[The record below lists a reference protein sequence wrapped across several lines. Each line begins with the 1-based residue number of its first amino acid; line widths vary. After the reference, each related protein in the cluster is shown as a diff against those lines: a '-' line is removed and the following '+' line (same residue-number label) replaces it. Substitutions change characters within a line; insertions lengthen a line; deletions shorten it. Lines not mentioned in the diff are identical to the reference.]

1 MRSDPRCGRLFHAAN
16 YGKILFSCDAS
27 VIIPVLY
34 CVRKQKTE
42 AYRPHK
48 LKTKKEIIKMT
59 VQTSKSILKVFG
71 IIDIVL
77 GVLVLLGSVLALMG
91 GGLMASGAIPMD
103 QVEAG
108 VSGSLV
114 LVAGGAMLVMG
125 CFSLAEGILS
135 RRAAKDPSKAQP
147 AFVFAI
153 ISLVLAAINLTWAI
167 VGGGS
172 PVSAIV
178 SVAINALL
186 VMAAN
191 TQRKEGAAEAL
202 AA

>member
-1 MRSDPRCGRLFHAAN
+1 
-16 YGKILFSCDAS
+16 
-27 VIIPVLY
+27 
-34 CVRKQKTE
+34 
-42 AYRPHK
+42 
-48 LKTKKEIIKMT
+48 MT

-77 GVLVLLGSVLALMG
+77 GVLVLLGSVLALTG
-91 GGLMASGAIPMD
+91 GGLMASGAVPME

-135 RRAAKDPSKAQP
+135 RRAAQP

>member
-1 MRSDPRCGRLFHAAN
+1 
-16 YGKILFSCDAS
+16 
-27 VIIPVLY
+27 
-34 CVRKQKTE
+34 
-42 AYRPHK
+42 
-48 LKTKKEIIKMT
+48 MT

-77 GVLVLLGSVLALMG
+77 GVLVLLGSVLALTG

-153 ISLVLAAINLTWAI
+153 ISLVLAAINLTWAV

-178 SVAINALL
+178 SVAINVLL

-191 TQRKEGAAEAL
+191 TLRKEGAEEAL

>member
-1 MRSDPRCGRLFHAAN
+1 
-16 YGKILFSCDAS
+16 
-27 VIIPVLY
+27 
-34 CVRKQKTE
+34 
-42 AYRPHK
+42 
-48 LKTKKEIIKMT
+48 MT

-77 GVLVLLGSVLALMG
+77 GVLVLLG
-91 GGLMASGAIPMD
+91 PMD

>member
-1 MRSDPRCGRLFHAAN
+1 MLAGEGAESEEGNGLTCGEGIHDGVQDGIDNCSGGFL
-16 YGKILFSCDAS
+16 S
-27 VIIPVLY
+27 
-34 CVRKQKTE
+34 
-42 AYRPHK
+42 K
-48 LKTKKEIIKMT
+48 LI
-59 VQTSKSILKVFG
+59 
-71 IIDIVL
+71 
-77 GVLVLLGSVLALMG
+77 LGSVLALTG
-91 GGLMASGAIPMD
+91 GGLLASGAIPMD

>member
-1 MRSDPRCGRLFHAAN
+1 M
-16 YGKILFSCDAS
+16 
-27 VIIPVLY
+27 IPVLY
-34 CVRKQKTE
+34 CARKQKTE
-42 AYRPHK
+42 ADRPNQFK
-48 LKTKKEIIKMT
+48 QNEKEIITMS
-59 VQTSKSILKVFG
+59 VQTSKSILKVLG

-77 GVLVLLGSVLALMG
+77 GVLVLLFSTLTLAG
-91 GGLMASGAIPMD
+91 GGLLASGVVPMD

-114 LVAGGAMLVMG
+114 FVAGGAMLLMG
-125 CFSLAEGILS
+125 VFSLAEGILS
-135 RRAAKDPSKAQP
+135 RRAANDPSKAQP

-153 ISLVLAAINLTWAI
+153 ISLVLAAGNMIWAI

-172 PVSAIV
+172 PVSGIV
-178 SVAINALL
+178 SVGINVLL

-191 TQRKEGAAEAL
+191 TLRKEGASEAL

>member
-1 MRSDPRCGRLFHAAN
+1 
-16 YGKILFSCDAS
+16 
-27 VIIPVLY
+27 
-34 CVRKQKTE
+34 
-42 AYRPHK
+42 
-48 LKTKKEIIKMT
+48 MT

-77 GVLVLLGSVLALMG
+77 GVLVLLGSVLALTG

-108 VSGSLV
+108 VSGTLV
-114 LVAGGAMLVMG
+114 LVAGGAMLLMG
-125 CFSLAEGILS
+125 CFSLAEGILARS
-135 RRAAKDPSKAQP
+135 AAKDPSKAQP

-153 ISLVLAAINLTWAI
+153 ISLVLAAGNLTWVI
-167 VGGGS
+167 VGGGAPLS
-172 PVSAIV
+172 GLV
-178 SVAINALL
+178 SVAINVLL

-191 TQRKEGAAEAL
+191 IVRKEGAAEVL